1 MAANKYKQNIT
12 VQITKKIESIDINLR
27 SLKRLVKTICTRF
40 EISNAAVDITITGD
54 AEIRRVNKRFLNRVY
69 TTDCIS
75 FDLSDNTNPSKLFEL
90 IVNGE
95 LAVRQA
101 GRRGHSP
108 EAELALYITHGL
120 LHNLGFDDLKDKQA
134 KKMHNTEDE
143 ILQQFGYGLIYNSS
157 TGRKTGKPAAGK

>member
-1 MAANKYKQNIT
+1 MVASKYKQSIT
-12 VQITKKIESIDINLR
+12 VQITKKFENIPINLS
-27 SLKRLVKTICTRF
+27 SLKRLVKTICARF
-40 EISNAAVDITITGD
+40 KISKATVGITIIGD
-54 AEIRRVNKRFLNRVY
+54 AEIRRLNRRFLNSSH

-75 FDLSDNTNPSKLFEL
+75 FDLSDDTNSARLLEL

-101 GRRGHSP
+101 RRRRHSP

-120 LHNLGFDDLKDKQA
+120 LHNLGFNDLKVRQA
-134 KKMHNTEDE
+134 KKMHDTEDE

-157 TGRKTGKPAAGK
+157 GKEKA

>member
-1 MAANKYKQNIT
+1 MASIRINVSLTKETFDELNDA
-12 VQITKKIESIDINLR
+12 VQPRKRSRFISKAIKDALR
-27 SLKRLVKTICTRF
+27 GEKAQRL
-40 EISNAAVDITITGD
+40 AAEYREAS
-54 AEIRRVNKRFLNRVY
+54 AEIRRLNRQFLNSSH

-75 FDLSDNTNPSKLFEL
+75 FDLSDDTNSARLLEL

-101 GRRGHSP
+101 RRRRHSP

-120 LHNLGFDDLKDKQA
+120 LHNLGFNDLKVRQA
-134 KKMHNTEDE
+134 KKMHDTEDE

-157 TGRKTGKPAAGK
+157 GKEKA